1 MNDKQLTGYPSID
14 KPWLK
19 YYSEDL
25 TDVPLPKQTLY
36 ECVYAANKDYPD
48 DYAFNY
54 FGKRITYG
62 TFFKNVDNA
71 AKAFVKLGVKPDD
84 IVTIMGLSS
93 PELFYCAY
101 ALSKIGAVINLISV
115 LAGEK
120 ELVDYLE
127 EAHSKVFV
135 ALDLFNEKVIA
146 ALPHTHVDTVVNIS
160 LAESMPLHIK
170 TAFSL
175 KAKVVK
181 HSDFLS
187 WKQFIKLSEGEPEV
201 TAFKFTP
208 NRFSYLAHTGGT
220 TGTPKG
226 VMIADENMNGIVQ
239 EYNNIFD
246 HSRNNRFLNCIVPF
260 VVYGFLINAHVP
272 LSLGIEQIIIPKVEV
287 EKIPSVIINNKIN
300 FVSAV
305 PPYLENIYKDKKMT
319 NTDLS
324 FLKVLGAGGDG
335 MTQELEDKINN
346 VLISQGA
353 PNKVMN
359 GYGLSETCATASLNH
374 SGNSKGSVGY
384 PLNRNVFSAFDIDTN
399 EEMKYGEV
407 GEICVYTP
415 YLMLGYLNN
424 AEATNEVVKVHKD
437 GRRWFHTGD
446 LGYVTEEGA
455 VYISG
460 RIKRIILTELDGMVS
475 KIFPDRI
482 EKLLDSH
489 KPVEVSC
496 VVKSSGDA
504 PTVKLKAYVVLKEKY
519 RSDSNSIETELREM
533 CRAELPQY
541 SLPSE
546 YEFIDKMPLTASG
559 KIDFRTLE
567 KIAEGKGE

>member
-1 MNDKQLTGYPSID
+1 MGWSR
-14 KPWLK
+14 LK

-71 AKAFVKLGVKPDD
+71 AKALVKLGVKPND

-226 VMIADENMNGIVQ
+226 VMIADEAMNGVVN
-239 EYNNIFD
+239 EYSKIFIRERQD
-246 HSRNNRFLNCIVPF
+246 RFLNTIVPF
-260 VVYGFLINAHVP
+260 VIYGFLINAHVP
-272 LSLGIEQIIIPKVEV
+272 LALGFENYLLPKVESDKVPDILV
-287 EKIPSVIINNKIN
+287 ENEINHLCT
-300 FVSAV
+300 V
-305 PPYLENIYKDKKMT
+305 PQYLEYLPRNKRFI
-319 NTDLS
+319 NADLS
-324 FLKVLGAGGDG
+324 FLKNVGSGGDG
-335 MTQELEDKINN
+335 MTTELESKINN
-346 VLISQGA
+346 ILVKNNA
-353 PNKVMN
+353 VNKLEC
-359 GYGLSETCATASLNH
+359 GYGTTEICATSC
-374 SGNSKGSVGY
+374 GNIVAFFDRSVGC
-384 PLNRNVFSAFDIDTN
+384 PLTRNIYAAFSQETE

-407 GEICVYTP
+407 GEICIYTP
-415 YLMLGYLNN
+415 YLMLGYLNDI
-424 AEATNEVVKVHKD
+424 EATNEVVKVHKD

-519 RSDSNSIETELREM
+519 RSDSDSIETELREM